1 MLQIN
6 SHRLITLETLIRAQ
20 PLIVPNS
27 KVHMLVHA
35 GLGLVPSIL
44 LCLVRGSGTLPLC
57 TQKCV
62 LV

>member
-44 LCLVRGSGTLPLC
+44 LCLV
-57 TQKCV
+57 
-62 LV
+62 